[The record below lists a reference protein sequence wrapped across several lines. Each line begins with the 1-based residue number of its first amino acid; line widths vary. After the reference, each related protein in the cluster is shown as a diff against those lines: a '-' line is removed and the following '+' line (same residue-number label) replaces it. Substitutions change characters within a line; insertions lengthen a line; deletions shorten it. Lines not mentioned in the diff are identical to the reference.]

1 MKTIVRVGLG
11 IAGLL
16 VVLAIV
22 AIVIVK
28 TIDPNTLIAPI
39 QAQVKA
45 ATGRDL
51 AVRGG
56 AHIALS
62 LHPRIVLTDVVL
74 SNAPWGRAKELA
86 RVERLEL
93 AASLLPLLSRRF
105 EIEEIALYKPVVALE
120 TDGKGQKNWQ
130 SGASPSTSPGAS
142 GGGSLAGVVTIGN
155 INVTDGVFTYQ
166 DGPKAAVSR
175 LTVETLVVKP
185 RALRSGVDVDFRGA
199 FGDTPLALEGNVG
212 SIETLIERKA
222 PYPID
227 VKGKVAGQ
235 PFAVATRIKA
245 EPARYTF
252 DDLKLSLGANAVAGS
267 LAVDTGG
274 ARPKVRFDLSA
285 PALAMSA
292 VPVPAIPAKQEAAP
306 AKAPGRVYL
315 VPDAPVSFAP
325 LHIADADGKL
335 AIGKLTLASGQSYS
349 DVQVALTN
357 ADARLDVSRFS
368 LGVFG
373 GTLQG
378 SLSVNASGTDVPA
391 LKLHLEGSGLSLGA
405 LLTAVG
411 QSRDVRGGPTSLL
424 LDLAMRGDSPHAWAS
439 TATGNVR
446 VVVGRATLEN
456 TRIDP
461 AAALDSLA
469 AAVNPFRARDP
480 STELVCAVAR
490 FPVTNGIARV
500 DRGLSARDGQA
511 RRVGVGHARLP
522 RRDARPLDQSQ
533 GAQGHLDRSCD
544 PRRPR
549 ARDGIVLL
557 APRGHRCR
565 RIRKGDRKR
574 GCRHRHRRPV
584 RGRPGAPVLGRRVRP
599 RSLPGGARRNLGAQR
614 AGACRESP
622 AAADPPRQR
631 GRQGPGPALRPL
643 IWIIEPAAP
652 AALDCTS

>member
-11 IAGLL
+11 IAALL

-86 RVERLEL
+86 KVERLEL

-105 EIEEIALYKPVVALE
+105 EIEEIALYKPAVALE

-130 SGASPSTSPGAS
+130 SGASPSTSPEAS

-155 INVTDGVFTYQ
+155 ITVTDGVFTYQ

-212 SIETLIERKA
+212 SIETLVERKA

-252 DDLKLSLGANAVAGS
+252 DDLKLLLGANAVAGS

-306 AKAPGRVYL
+306 AKPPGRVYL
-315 VPDAPVSFAP
+315 APDEPVSFAP
-325 LHIADADGKL
+325 LRLADADGKL
-335 AIGKLTLASGQSYS
+335 SIGKLTLASGQSYS

-368 LGVFG
+368 LGAFG

-378 SLSVNASGTDVPA
+378 SLSVNASGADVPA

-411 QSRDVRGGPTSLL
+411 QSRDVRGGPMSLS

-490 FPVTNGIARV
+490 FPVANGIARV
-500 DRGLSARDGQA
+500 DRGLALETDKLGVSASGTLDFRDETLDLSINPKVRKGISIDLA
-511 RRVGVGHARLP
+511 TLADLVRVTGPFSAPRVAIDAAGSAKVIASVGAAIGTSGLS
-522 RRDARPLDQSQ
+522 AV
-533 GAQGHLDRSCD
+533 AQGLLSW
-544 PRRPR
+544 
-549 ARDGIVLL
+549 ADG
-557 APRGHRCR
+557 
-565 RIRKGDRKR
+565 
-574 GCRHRHRRPV
+574 
-584 RGRPGAPVLGRRVRP
+584 
-599 RSLPGGARRNLGAQR
+599 S
-614 AGACRESP
+614 
-622 AAADPPRQR
+622 
-631 GRQGPGPALRPL
+631 GPGPCQVALEGASARNGQ
-643 IWIIEPAAP
+643 AP
-652 AALDCTS
+652 AANPQQPQIPLANEVGKALGRLFGR